1 MRLPP
6 YPTAARSSRPAGSS
20 RLPKPGAVTHT
31 HLKATSS
38 ASSSA
43 EGWGFAL
50 SAPEPAEERR
60 MAATPCASPIVTPEK
75 LPPAGR
81 TASALVE
88 DSAVS
93 ATPAAPAPNTT
104 HAIPADTCAA
114 LQKLAGRLGAAASTG
129 SMHLCASFEEA
140 FMAGVAVGLALPADH
155 HRSRSSTLQR
165 VLLAA
170 LLAGV
175 LLVLGC
181 STLLLTGIAQGH
193 PSVYYQ

>member
-1 MRLPP
+1 
-6 YPTAARSSRPAGSS
+6 
-20 RLPKPGAVTHT
+20 
-31 HLKATSS
+31 
-38 ASSSA
+38 
-43 EGWGFAL
+43 
-50 SAPEPAEERR
+50 

-88 DSAVS
+88 DSADS

-129 SMHLCASFEEA
+129 SMHLCASFEEVRLNFLMEGGCWVLTKCASLQHSCQFLPAPAHMVNLLPSLQA

-181 STLLLTGIAQGH
+181 PTLLLTGIAQGH